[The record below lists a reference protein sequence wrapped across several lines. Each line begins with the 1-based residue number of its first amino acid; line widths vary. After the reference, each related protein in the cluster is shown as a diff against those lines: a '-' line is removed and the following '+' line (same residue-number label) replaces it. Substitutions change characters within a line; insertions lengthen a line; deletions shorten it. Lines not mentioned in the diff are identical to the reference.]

1 LYNCFCQILAAKREH
16 TPNPSIRG
24 EHTPDPSI
32 RGEHTPDPS
41 ALEQQIDEM
50 VYKLYGLTD
59 DEIAIVEGKG

>member
-1 LYNCFCQILAAKREH
+1 M
-16 TPNPSIRG
+16 
-24 EHTPDPSI
+24 

>member
-1 LYNCFCQILAAKREH
+1 M
-16 TPNPSIRG
+16 RG

-32 RGEHTPDPS
+32 RGEGGEANTS
-41 ALEQQIDEM
+41 ALERQIDEM